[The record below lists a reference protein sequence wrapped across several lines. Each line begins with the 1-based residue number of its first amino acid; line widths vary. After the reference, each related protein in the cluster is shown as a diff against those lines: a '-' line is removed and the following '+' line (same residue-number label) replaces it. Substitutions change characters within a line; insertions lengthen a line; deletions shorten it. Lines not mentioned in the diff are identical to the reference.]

1 MARSQRQIFEKQ
13 RESMR
18 QEMEKKY
25 NLETQEK
32 ELIHKDMKFLD
43 SIAPKNEDE
52 KYQPEE
58 DE

>member
-1 MARSQRQIFEKQ
+1 MARAQRQIFEKQ

-25 NLETQEK
+25 NQEKEEK
-32 ELIHKDMKFLD
+32 ELIHKDLKFLD
-43 SIAPKNEDE
+43 SIAPKEHQNDD
-52 KYQPEE
+52 YQPE